1 MMQWL
6 LNSVPWGVWI
16 IPLGA
21 LVFLAWYLLGSKGAA
36 GATVGAMIALISARS
51 RQKGYDAA
59 RRENEDHADDL
70 INEGVK
76 ARRDADRRNADPSEL
91 RKTDGY
97 RRD

>member
-6 LNSVPWGVWI
+6 LNAMPWWAWAV
-16 IPLGA
+16 PLGA
-21 LVFLAWYLLGSKGAA
+21 AIGLAWHFLGSKGAA
-36 GATVGAMIALISARS
+36 GATVGALIALISARS